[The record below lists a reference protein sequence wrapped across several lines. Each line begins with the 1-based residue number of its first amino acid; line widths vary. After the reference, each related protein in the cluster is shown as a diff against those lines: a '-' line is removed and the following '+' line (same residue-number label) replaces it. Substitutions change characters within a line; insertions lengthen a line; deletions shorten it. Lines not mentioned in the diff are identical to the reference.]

1 MDYFFKICELLPRNL
16 LLHVDKSR
24 VFSVEKNSDKNMEDL
39 KTCIVSTMKLENH
52 WGETI
57 PISWAKLDS
66 MLKTL
71 RRSRNIYLFSNLFR
85 DVQNANYVGI
95 HDEEELRTALT
106 FFHETGVILFRSAK
120 KDIIIL
126 NIQWFL
132 DAFKCIIVDE
142 THIDIK
148 DKSDFLDFDELNN
161 HGLLSHTLL
170 TKLWRIGDFSENE
183 NSLIHYM
190 KELNMLAE
198 LSEEMWYVP
207 CMNKQKYSC
216 GILEN
221 CNVSSTLCFLFEF
234 LPFVIYHR
242 LVVSCI
248 NNLEMKPWKSAERM
262 SIFHTVTILLC
273 KDLTHRVLIG
283 VCENKGRTHREYP
296 YSIEIQT
303 NVTTP
308 RKIDNQ
314 MTLKL
319 KARICQ
325 ILVELTQVFSFY
337 EKTKPFLVGYRCQ
350 IKPFSGNSD
359 DHIIKED
366 DMSALELDCAKC
378 TPVHVVDVTSILYF
392 WQVITNYIFICRA
405 TSLKEMH
412 STYL

>member
-1 MDYFFKICELLPRNL
+1 M
-16 LLHVDKSR
+16 DKSR
-24 VFSVEKNSDKNMEDL
+24 VFSVEKNSEKNMEDL
-39 KTCIVSTMKLENH
+39 KTSIVSTMKSENH

-57 PISWAKLDS
+57 PISWSKLDS

-71 RRSRNIYLFSNLFR
+71 QTFHNIYLFSDLFR
-85 DVQNANYVGI
+85 DVQKGNDVGI
-95 HDEEELRTALT
+95 NDEEELRTALT
-106 FFHETGVILFRSAK
+106 FFYEAGMILFRSAK
-120 KDIIIL
+120 KEDIIIL
-126 NIQWFL
+126 NVQWFV

-148 DKSDFLDFDELNN
+148 DTSDFLDFGELND

-170 TKLWRIGDFSENE
+170 TKLWRTGDFYEKHE
-183 NSLIHYM
+183 KSLIYYM
-190 KELNMLAE
+190 KEFDMLAE
-198 LSEEMWYVP
+198 LSGDMWYVP

-248 NNLEMKPWKSAERM
+248 NKLEMKPWKIAERM
-262 SIFHTVTILLC
+262 SIFHTATILLY

-283 VCENKGRTHREYP
+283 ICENKKRTQRSYP

-303 NVTTP
+303 NVTKP
-308 RKIDNQ
+308 REIDNQ
-314 MTLKL
+314 MTLEL
-319 KARICQ
+319 KASIRQ
-325 ILVELTQVFSFY
+325 ILVELTQIFPFY
-337 EKTKPFLVGYRCQ
+337 DKTKPFSVGYRCQ

-366 DMSALELDCAKC
+366 DMSALKLDCAKC
-378 TPVHVVDVTSILYF
+378 KPVHVVDKKSILYF
-392 WQVITNYIFICRA
+392 WEVITNYIYISRA
-405 TSLKEMH
+405 TFLNEMH
-412 STYL
+412 SSYL

>member
-1 MDYFFKICELLPRNL
+1 M
-16 LLHVDKSR
+16 DKSR

-126 NIQWFL
+126 NIQWFV

-170 TKLWRIGDFSENE
+170 TKL
-183 NSLIHYM
+183 
-190 KELNMLAE
+190 
-198 LSEEMWYVP
+198 
-207 CMNKQKYSC
+207 
-216 GILEN
+216 
-221 CNVSSTLCFLFEF
+221 
-234 LPFVIYHR
+234 
-242 LVVSCI
+242 
-248 NNLEMKPWKSAERM
+248 
-262 SIFHTVTILLC
+262 
-273 KDLTHRVLIG
+273 
-283 VCENKGRTHREYP
+283 
-296 YSIEIQT
+296 
-303 NVTTP
+303 
-308 RKIDNQ
+308 
-314 MTLKL
+314 
-319 KARICQ
+319 
-325 ILVELTQVFSFY
+325 
-337 EKTKPFLVGYRCQ
+337 
-350 IKPFSGNSD
+350 
-359 DHIIKED
+359 
-366 DMSALELDCAKC
+366 
-378 TPVHVVDVTSILYF
+378 
-392 WQVITNYIFICRA
+392 
-405 TSLKEMH
+405 
-412 STYL
+412 